1 MKRIIY
7 ILLVALLLLL
17 PNIVKAD
24 SQIIHSSFHNM
35 KIKSDYLS
43 GSFLVKGINYKFS
56 DVELLKFI
64 EYSLNRYIEQLSNP
78 PSGFTIIIQVPKRKL
93 TEIEC
98 KTYNNID
105 SLIRNN
111 PKSFSNVHVIHL
123 KDEHYIMVEHYW
135 SEYNKKNKNR

>member
-1 MKRIIY
+1 MA
-7 ILLVALLLLL
+7 ILDKLVAVANRAGEEVNKVGIRRPR
-17 PNIVKAD
+17 PNEVGNDIEPFVIRALISLSYFAGTPSTTRGGHKTTGYPD
-24 SQIIHSSFHNM
+24 IEFRDEFNRVN
-35 KIKSDYLS
+35 YL
-43 GSFLVKGINYKFS
+43 
-56 DVELLKFI
+56 
-64 EYSLNRYIEQLSNP
+64 
-78 PSGFTIIIQVPKRKL
+78 
-93 TEIEC
+93 EC